1 MTCQELRAALVDH
14 ARDALSGIGSQAAIE
29 SHLEH
34 CHTCATE
41 FARQRALTQALRIV
55 ARASAHEAAPPV
67 IEERLLEAFAAQH
80 SHAAPVVKRRLAPWL
95 AAAASIAI
103 LGGVSYGVWS
113 RAEVSEVRS
122 TPEAADVRLKPDA
135 TRGLKPDNPDVR
147 LKPDTTRG
155 LKPDT
160 TRALATRAAR
170 PASRPGLRIE
180 DFVALPGVVGLP
192 AFESGRIVRVDLPVS
207 SLPAYGVELVPDAA
221 HTEVQADVLVGQDGQ
236 VRAIRLVRTSD
247 ARNGARP

>member
-34 CHTCATE
+34 CHACATE

-55 ARASAHEAAPPV
+55 ARASAHEAPPPV
-67 IEERLLEAFAAQH
+67 LEERLLEAFAAQH

-122 TPEAADVRLKPDA
+122 KPEAADVRLKPD
-135 TRGLKPDNPDVR
+135 TPDVR
-147 LKPDTTRG
+147 LEPDTTRG

-192 AFESGRIVRVDLPVS
+192 AFESGRIVRVDLPVL

-236 VRAIRLVRTSD
+236 ARAIRLVRTSD